1 MRLYVLRATVANA
14 GEQGTKA
21 KAESVICKTYA
32 PYTLHDPEACRRAD
46 RRRVFNFVAAAARRQ
61 TRAHDVHTDH
71 AGARGGMQYIAGP
84 KDGRA
89 HEA

>member
-1 MRLYVLRATVANA
+1 VLRRRERGRSAII
-14 GEQGTKA
+14 GEGTNKRNFNVD
-21 KAESVICKTYA
+21 S
-32 PYTLHDPEACRRAD
+32 HDPEVSRD
-46 RRRVFNFVAAAARRQ
+46 RRRVFNINFVAAAARRQ